1 MQVYLTAAPE
11 DVREAARHNRPLCHA
26 ASRIGTDSA
35 LLRGNL
41 LLEARGGLMAL
52 SDRDVPPV
60 ERPEALCGAILR
72 ECGRRG
78 YTGILLDFEH
88 SPRPDLTALV
98 RALGKQAG
106 RRKLYLPE
114 SYGAAAPGACVL
126 ISTAVSGGSLA
137 QCLREAADRWGGYQ
151 HLALDVQ
158 RLRMDF
164 TLPAPSGQ
172 GTPLSAEE
180 FQALW
185 DRENPSVFF
194 SQDLCA
200 RYFTYTQRGS
210 VHFVLFDDADT
221 LSRKVRLG
229 AGAGIGTAFFLWP
242 EIRDLAGRLFSGG

>member
-11 DVREAARHNRPLCHA
+11 DAQEAARHGRPLCHA
-26 ASRIGTDSA
+26 AYRIGPDSA

-41 LLEARGGLMAL
+41 LLQARGGLMAL
-52 SDRDVPPV
+52 SDRDVPMV
-60 ERPEALCGAILR
+60 EQPDALCGAILR

-78 YTGILLDFEH
+78 YTGVLLDFEQP
-88 SPRPDLTALV
+88 SRPDLTTLV

-114 SYGAAAPGACVL
+114 AYGAAAPGACVL
-126 ISTAVSGGSLA
+126 ISTAVSGGSLS

-172 GTPLSAEE
+172 GTPLSAEA

-185 DRENPSVFF
+185 DRVTPSVFF

-200 RYFTYTQRGS
+200 RYFTYTQHG
-210 VHFVLFDDADT
+210 VAHFVLFDDTDT
-221 LSRKVRLG
+221 LGRKVRMG
-229 AGAGIGTAFFLWP
+229 AGVGIGAAFFLWP
-242 EIRDLAGRLFSGG
+242 EVRDLAGRLFSGK